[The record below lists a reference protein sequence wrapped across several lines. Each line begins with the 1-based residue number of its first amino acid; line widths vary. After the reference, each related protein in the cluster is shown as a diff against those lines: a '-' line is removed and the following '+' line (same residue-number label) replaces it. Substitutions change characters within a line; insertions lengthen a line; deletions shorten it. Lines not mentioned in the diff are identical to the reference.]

1 MRKGDM
7 PTLRRE
13 AMDDPDLA
21 PRVLCRCGASL
32 RTLATRNRRACSS
45 CWDGQ
50 PTALPTAPRPRKT
63 STAKP
68 AEPWTLARVA
78 EILRVVEAADVY
90 ADLGSVAGIPYQ
102 QLTAR
107 SGAGLRSAYVVA
119 DKPLRDA
126 LTRLREV
133 MMERARLRRD
143 RWSKPQRLTIKRNEE
158 A

>member
-90 ADLGSVAGIPYQ
+90 ADLGAVCGIPYQ

-107 SGAGLRSAYVVA
+107 AGAGLGSAYVVA
-119 DKPLRDA
+119 DKALEAALRK
-126 LTRLREV
+126 LREV
-133 MMERARLRRD
+133 MMERALLRRE
-143 RWSKPQRLTIKRNEE
+143 RWSKPQRMSIKRNEE